1 MLHFILIAEI
11 YIKLLLAYSPAEL
24 IQLIAEVWF

>member
-1 MLHFILIAEI
+1 MIHFLLIAEI
-11 YIKLLLAYSPAEL
+11 YIKMLLTYSPVEL

>member
-1 MLHFILIAEI
+1 MIHFLLIAEI
-11 YIKLLLAYSPAEL
+11 YIKLLLNLSPAEL

>member
-1 MLHFILIAEI
+1 MIHFLLIAEI
-11 YIKLLLAYSPAEL
+11 YIKLLFIYSPAEL

>member
-1 MLHFILIAEI
+1 MIHFLLIAEI
-11 YIKLLLAYSPAEL
+11 YIKLLLTYSPAEL